1 MDAEDLRRFARRDWE
16 SVAALKAEYWVAEK
30 RRLDAEGALRIGDGL
45 REQVRA
51 LRPDWPSDD
60 ERAEDLRSHE
70 AVARKLRLVGTT
82 PRE

>member
-1 MDAEDLRRFARRDWE
+1 VRAEDLRRFALRDWE

-30 RRLDAEGALRIGDGL
+30 RRLGAEGALRIGDRL
-45 REQVRA
+45 REQVRV
-51 LRPDWPSDD
+51 LRPDWPSDQ

-82 PRE
+82 SCD